1 MGAVAE
7 SPTALPRFFRIA
19 AVPTAALLVFAIWWL
34 AGWGGESTIRALIIV
49 GGLGFPAFA
58 AVSTGL
64 AARRA
69 RGRQRQAWAYMK
81 RRAGC
86 LDVQ

>member
-1 MGAVAE
+1 MGAVAQ

-19 AVPTAALLVFAIWWL
+19 AVPTAAFLVFAIWWL
-34 AGWGGESTIRALIIV
+34 AGWGGQSTIRVLIIV
-49 GGLGFPAFA
+49 GGLGFPSVRGSEHGIGRPPSPRPA
-58 AVSTGL
+58 ATGV
-64 AARRA
+64 
-69 RGRQRQAWAYMK
+69 GVHD